1 MTPAEKPRKTVPDF
15 SAENESRRKKL
26 WPVAGVDEVGRG
38 PLAGPV
44 CAAAV
49 ILDPD
54 NIPDGLNDSKAMS
67 PKAREMAFARIV
79 ESALA
84 TSFAFVTAAEIDATD
99 IRKASLKAMEQA
111 VAGLCVAPAFVLVD
125 GRDLPI
131 LPCPG
136 SAIVKGDAK
145 SLSIAAAS
153 IVAKVARDGLMR
165 RLAEEYP
172 AYGFETNAGYGSPRH
187 LAALAALGPTPCHRM
202 SFSPL
207 RRGQPSDSVAFMSD
221 NQLVKKEFS

>member
-1 MTPAEKPRKTVPDF
+1 MTPARKPTKIIINF
-15 SAENESRRKKL
+15 AAENKLRRKKL

-54 NIPDGLNDSKAMS
+54 NIPEGLNDSKAMS
-67 PKAREMAFARIV
+67 GKARELAFARIAA
-79 ESALA
+79 SALA
-84 TSFAFVTAAEIDATD
+84 TSIAFATAAEIDATD
-99 IRKASLKAMEQA
+99 IRKATLMAMERA
-111 VAGLCVAPAFVLVD
+111 VAGLSVAPAYVLVD
-125 GRDLPI
+125 GLDLPG

-136 SAIVKGDAK
+136 SAIVRGDAS

-165 RLAEEYP
+165 RMAEEYP
-172 AYGFETNAGYGSPRH
+172 GYGFETNVGYGSPRH
-187 LAALAALGPTPCHRM
+187 LAALAVLGPTPYHRM

-207 RRGQPSDSVAFMSD
+207 RRG
-221 NQLVKKEFS
+221 

>member
-1 MTPAEKPRKTVPDF
+1 MPNFA
-15 SAENESRRKKL
+15 AENRSRRKKL

-49 ILDPD
+49 ILDPA
-54 NIPDGLNDSKAMS
+54 NIPEGINDSKVMS
-67 PKAREMAFARIV
+67 PKAREIAFARIV

-84 TSFAFVTAAEIDATD
+84 TSFAFVPAAEIDATD

-111 VAGLCVAPAFVLVD
+111 VAGLTLAPAFVLVD
-125 GRDLPI
+125 GRDLPG

-136 SAIVKGDAK
+136 SAIVMGDAK
-145 SLSIAAAS
+145 CLSIAAAS
-153 IVAKVARDGLMR
+153 IVAKVARDTLMR
-165 RLAEEYP
+165 RLAEEFP
-172 AYGFETNAGYGSPRH
+172 GYGFETNVGYGSPGH
-187 LAALAALGPTPCHRM
+187 LAALASLGPTPYHRM

-207 RRGQPSDSVAFMSD
+207 RRDAPCDSVVFTSD
-221 NQLVKKEFS
+221 NQLVKKAFS